1 MEQRYK
7 LTIFSKNIYQEI
19 ELLSDTKQ
27 LRLVQRCPAMFAFG
41 ENSFLKNLKLNW

>member
-19 ELLSDTKQ
+19 DSGYGISKK
-27 LRLVQRCPAMFAFG
+27 AAG
-41 ENSFLKNLKLNW
+41 EIRNS

>member
-19 ELLSDTKQ
+19 ELLPDTKQ
-27 LRLVQRCPAMFAFG
+27 LRLGTTLSCDSPSERTLF
-41 ENSFLKNLKLNW
+41 